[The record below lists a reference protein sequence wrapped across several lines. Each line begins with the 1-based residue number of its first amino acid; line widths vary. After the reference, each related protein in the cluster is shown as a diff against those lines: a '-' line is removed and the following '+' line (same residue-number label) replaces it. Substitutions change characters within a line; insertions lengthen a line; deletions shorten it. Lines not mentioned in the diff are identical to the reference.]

1 MSVGVFPSLPSL
13 QQNVAAAT
21 GIPAMQQPS
30 AAPPTTSAGVGT
42 SVLQPGVA
50 PAAPGSGSPSS
61 QPSAYERAVQKG
73 LLPPGLQFASDDEL
87 VERLATVAQRA
98 VAAAESAA
106 VRPNQAAS
114 QQAPPATPAQQGDGF
129 TAEQLSTTAQM
140 FQQQGLLTFS
150 NGVWVATNPL
160 AGAVAEQ
167 LNRRVAQAQ
176 AAQAEL
182 ADPEGFVRKYGTN
195 AFKQFV
201 EPLQQQQQQL
211 QRQLAAVQQMI
222 AAQSPKPYDDFLE
235 QNASILFTRDA
246 TGREVP
252 TAVGQEYG
260 RAWDE
265 LAATGVRDEAALH
278 KYASAMIAQYLNPA
292 PQSAAPAVPPQ
303 QPWSAN
309 IPPATDPAFSR
320 PGSMVQVAQAPGA
333 GSIPRNNQGLPDL
346 TALVNNPNRAV

>member
-1 MSVGVFPSLPSL
+1 MSVGVLPSLPNL
-13 QQNVAAAT
+13 QQSVAAAA
-21 GIPAMQQPS
+21 GVPVAQQP

-42 SVLQPGVA
+42 SAPQPGVA

-73 LLPPGLQFASDDEL
+73 LLPPGLQFANDDEL
-87 VERLATVAQRA
+87 VERLAVVAQRA

-106 VRPNQAAS
+106 VRPNQPAS
-114 QQAPPATPAQQGDGF
+114 QQAPPATPAQSNDGF
-129 TAEQLSTTAQM
+129 TTEQLSNTAQM

-150 NGVWVATNPL
+150 NGTWIATNPL
-160 AGAVAEQ
+160 ANGVAEQ

-182 ADPEGFVRKYGTN
+182 ADPEGFVRKYGMN

-211 QRQLAAVQQMI
+211 QRQLAAMQQLI
-222 AAQSPKPYDDFLE
+222 ASQAPQPYDEFLE
-235 QNASILFTRDA
+235 QHAGILFTRDD
-246 TGREVP
+246 TGREVATP
-252 TAVGQEYG
+252 VGQQYG

-265 LAATGVRDEAALH
+265 LAASGVRDVAALH
-278 KYASAMIAQYLNPA
+278 KYAAAMIAHHLRPVAPA
-292 PQSAAPAVPPQ
+292 AAPASPP